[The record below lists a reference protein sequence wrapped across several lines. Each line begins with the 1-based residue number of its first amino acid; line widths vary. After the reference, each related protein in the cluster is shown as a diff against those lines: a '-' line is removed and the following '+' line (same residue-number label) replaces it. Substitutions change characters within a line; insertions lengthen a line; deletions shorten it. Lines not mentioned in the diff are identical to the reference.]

1 MCKGNADMF
10 PYLFLPIKHHTAH
23 IYIYMY
29 VCMYV
34 CIHTYIHSYIHTYSL
49 HMLILLH
56 VSMHTEAYIHICK
69 HASMLACTRTHIHVC
84 LHACIQA
91 SMYACL
97 HTHGIEMDGW
107 IGRQNG
113 KERKR
118 ARYYPFPSIPLL
130 LFLSKRGECRWS
142 KSTCLLRMYDRSR
155 SHLVIAYFMPVALG
169 AIYIRCSLPCAQ
181 QHVGCA

>member
-1 MCKGNADMF
+1 MYTYIHRYIHTVCTCSYSSTF
-10 PYLFLPIKHHTAH
+10 PCTQK
-23 IYIYMY
+23 
-29 VCMYV
+29 
-34 CIHTYIHSYIHTYSL
+34 HTYIY
-49 HMLILLH
+49 
-56 VSMHTEAYIHICK
+56 
-69 HASMLACTRTHIHVC
+69 ASMQACLHACVHTFMYAC
-84 LHACIQA
+84 MHACIQA

-118 ARYYPFPSIPLL
+118 ARYYPFPTIPLL
-130 LFLSKRGECRWS
+130 LFLSKRGECCWS

-155 SHLVIAYFMPVALG
+155 SHLAIAYFMAVAVG

>member
-1 MCKGNADMF
+1 
-10 PYLFLPIKHHTAH
+10 
-23 IYIYMY
+23 MY
-29 VCMYV
+29 VY
-34 CIHTYIHSYIHTYSL
+34 IHTYIHRYIHTYIRTVCTCSY
-49 HMLILLH
+49 
-56 VSMHTEAYIHICK
+56 SSTFPCTQKHTYIY
-69 HASMLACTRTHIHVC
+69 ASMLACMSTHIHVC

-130 LFLSKRGECRWS
+130 LFLSKRGECCWS
-142 KSTCLLRMYDRSR
+142 KNTCLLRMYDRSR
-155 SHLVIAYFMPVALG
+155 SHLVIAYFMAVALG

>member
-1 MCKGNADMF
+1 
-10 PYLFLPIKHHTAH
+10 
-23 IYIYMY
+23 
-29 VCMYV
+29 
-34 CIHTYIHSYIHTYSL
+34 
-49 HMLILLH
+49 MLILLH
-56 VSMHTEAYIHICK
+56 VSMHTEHTYIY
-69 HASMLACTRTHIHVC
+69 ASMLACMSTHIHVC

-118 ARYYPFPSIPLL
+118 ARYYPFPSILYSCS
-130 LFLSKRGECRWS
+130 F
-142 KSTCLLRMYDRSR
+142 RSGGNVVGQKHVSAENVR
-155 SHLVIAYFMPVALG
+155 SFSFSSRYRILHG
-169 AIYIRCSLPCAQ
+169 CSPWGDLHSMFTPRAQ